1 MAETAAG
8 PGSPADERDDEPDM
22 EPRLSIG
29 QTAARTGLSVH
40 TLRFYE
46 REGLFASPVHRASGG
61 RRRYSEWDVEWLD
74 VCTRLRASGMPL
86 SAIRD
91 YACLVREGDGNE
103 EERLKLLRAHRQ
115 QVQAQ
120 IADLTECLGLI
131 TYKIR
136 LYEDSLV
143 RGSTDPLLTP
153 EPPRI
158 GPRAD

>member
-1 MAETAAG
+1 MAELVAG
-8 PGSPADERDDEPDM
+8 PGSPADELEEDPDF

-29 QTAARTGLSVH
+29 QVAALTGLSVH

-61 RRRYSEWDVEWLD
+61 RRLYSEWDVEWLD

-86 SAIRD
+86 SAIRE
-91 YACLVREGDGNE
+91 YACLVRAGDGNE

-115 QVQAQ
+115 QVQSQ
-120 IADLTECLGLI
+120 IGELTECLGLI

-136 LYEDSLV
+136 LYEDSLAQ
-143 RGSTDPLLTP
+143 GSTDPLLAP
-153 EPPRI
+153 GPPRS
-158 GPRAD
+158 GP